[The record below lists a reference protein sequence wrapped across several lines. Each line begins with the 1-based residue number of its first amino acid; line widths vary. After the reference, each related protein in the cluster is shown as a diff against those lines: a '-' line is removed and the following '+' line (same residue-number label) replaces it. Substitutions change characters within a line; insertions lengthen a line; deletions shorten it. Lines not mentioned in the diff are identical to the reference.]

1 MVEDPEKVR
10 SDDARWRRDDPAI
23 SVQGAS
29 VINLAVVSLGNDKCS
44 QKMNGRRIPAKRCS
58 IKLSMLHRLGWVA
71 IVCALAGAAQASPL
85 RVSAEPPLS
94 GERLGDA
101 LRSYVDGADVTIE
114 PPARDSARPIE
125 PGTVVITLQKSR
137 ALGED
142 AEVVLIDGEET
153 IVARLPGALRTEDL
167 YRAAA
172 LKVQALLQRRV
183 AAAPA
188 AAGVLIARAAPSAPP
203 DRGAFL
209 LAVDLAMLVPTSGP
223 VREALRLAA
232 GLQLG
237 QRWRLDL
244 GTYLEPRQTADA
256 QGIQVTAWEIPVCLS
271 LGFAWH
277 TGVWQGWLEGVGQAA
292 LRKLSAEA
300 AGVVSNSDTTVSPR
314 AGGALGIAMALAP
327 GLRAHARASALAVLA
342 DARYRVDGQ
351 VVWPA
356 ARALVLVELGLQYG
370 GR

>member
-1 MVEDPEKVR
+1 VIPSRAQKCPLELS
-10 SDDARWRRDDPAI
+10 SDI
-23 SVQGAS
+23 
-29 VINLAVVSLGNDKCS
+29 CS
-44 QKMNGRRIPAKRCS
+44 QKMNGRRIRANRCS

-71 IVCALAGAAQASPL
+71 IVCALAGAAQAASL
-85 RVSAEPPLS
+85 RVLAEPPLS

-101 LRSYVDGADVTIE
+101 LRSYVDGAEVKVETL
-114 PPARDSARPIE
+114 PATADSAQPIE

-142 AEVVLIDGEET
+142 AEVVLVDGEET

-183 AAAPA
+183 AVATG
-188 AAGVLIARAAPSAPP
+188 AGMGGTVNARATPSAPP
-203 DRGAFL
+203 DRGAL
-209 LAVDLAMLVPTSGP
+209 LLDVDLAVIVPTSGP
-223 VREALRLAA
+223 TREALRVAA
-232 GLQLG
+232 GIQLG

-256 QGIQVTAWEIPVCLS
+256 QGIRVTAWEIPVCLS

-277 TGVWQGWLEGVGQAA
+277 MGVWQGWVEGVGQAA

-300 AGVVSNSDTTVSPR
+300 TGIVANSDTTVSPR
-314 AGGALGIAMALAP
+314 AGGALGVAVAIAP
-327 GLRAHARASALAVLA
+327 GVRAHARASALAVLA

>member
-1 MVEDPEKVR
+1 M
-10 SDDARWRRDDPAI
+10 A
-23 SVQGAS
+23 
-29 VINLAVVSLGNDKCS
+29 
-44 QKMNGRRIPAKRCS
+44 
-58 IKLSMLHRLGWVA
+58 
-71 IVCALAGAAQASPL
+71 
-85 RVSAEPPLS
+85 
-94 GERLGDA
+94 
-101 LRSYVDGADVTIE
+101 
-114 PPARDSARPIE
+114 
-125 PGTVVITLQKSR
+125 ITLQKSR

-142 AEVVLIDGEET
+142 AEVVLVDGEET

-172 LKVQALLQRRV
+172 LKVQALLQRRMRWRQAWRR
-183 AAAPA
+183 AARSTSRAVSSAPA
-188 AAGVLIARAAPSAPP
+188 

-223 VREALRLAA
+223 SREALRLAA
-232 GLQLG
+232 GLELG

-256 QGIQVTAWEIPVCLS
+256 QGIHVTSWEIPVCLS

-277 TGVWQGWLEGVGQAA
+277 TGVWQGWLEGVGHAA

-300 AGVVSNSDTTVSPR
+300 AGIVSNSDTTVSPR
-314 AGGALGIAMALAP
+314 AGGALGVAVAIAP

>member
-1 MVEDPEKVR
+1 
-10 SDDARWRRDDPAI
+10 
-23 SVQGAS
+23 
-29 VINLAVVSLGNDKCS
+29 
-44 QKMNGRRIPAKRCS
+44 
-58 IKLSMLHRLGWVA
+58 MLHRLGWVA
-71 IVCALAGAAQASPL
+71 IVCALAGAAQAAPL

-101 LRSYVDGADVTIE
+101 LRSYVDGAEVKIE
-114 PPARDSARPIE
+114 PPASDNARPAE
-125 PGTVVITLQKSR
+125 PGNVVITLQKSR
-137 ALGED
+137 TFGED
-142 AEVVLIDGEET
+142 AEVVLVDGEET

-183 AAAPA
+183 A
-188 AAGVLIARAAPSAPP
+188 VLPTVAMSGALNGRAAPSAPP

-223 VREALRLAA
+223 LREALSLAA
-232 GLQLG
+232 GLELG
-237 QRWRLDL
+237 QRWHLEL

-256 QGIQVTAWEIPVCLS
+256 QGIHVTAWEIPVCLS

-277 TGVWQGWLEGVGQAA
+277 TGVWQGWLEGVGHAA
-292 LRKLSAEA
+292 IRELSAEA
-300 AGVVSNSDTTVSPR
+300 TGIVSNSDTTVSPR
-314 AGGALGIAMALAP
+314 AGGALGVAVAIAP
-327 GLRAHARASALAVLA
+327 GVRAHARASALAVLA
-342 DARYRVDGQ
+342 DARYGVDGQ

-356 ARALVLVELGLQYG
+356 ARVLVLVELGLQYG

>member
-1 MVEDPEKVR
+1 M
-10 SDDARWRRDDPAI
+10 
-23 SVQGAS
+23 
-29 VINLAVVSLGNDKCS
+29 ND
-44 QKMNGRRIPAKRCS
+44 RRIFGNRCS
-58 IKLSMLHRLGWVA
+58 IKLPMFHRLGWVA
-71 IVCALAGAAQASPL
+71 IMCALAGAAQAAPL

-94 GERLGDA
+94 SERLGDA

-114 PPARDSARPIE
+114 TPARDRPAE

-142 AEVVLIDGEET
+142 AEVVLVDGEET

-183 AAAPA
+183 AAPA
-188 AAGVLIARAAPSAPP
+188 AAGVLNTHAAPPAPP

-256 QGIQVTAWEIPVCLS
+256 QGTQVTAWEIPLCLS

-292 LRKLSAEA
+292 LRKLSAQA
-300 AGVVSNSDTTVSPR
+300 AGVVANSDTTVSPR
-314 AGGALGIAMALAP
+314 VGGALGVAVAIAP
-327 GLRAHARASALAVLA
+327 GVRAQARASVLAALA

-370 GR
+370 GH

>member
-1 MVEDPEKVR
+1 
-10 SDDARWRRDDPAI
+10 
-23 SVQGAS
+23 
-29 VINLAVVSLGNDKCS
+29 
-44 QKMNGRRIPAKRCS
+44 
-58 IKLSMLHRLGWVA
+58 MLHCLGWVS
-71 IVCALAGAAQASPL
+71 IVCALAGAAQAASL

-114 PPARDSARPIE
+114 PPASDSARPAE
-125 PGTVVITLQKSR
+125 PGTMVITLQKSR
-137 ALGED
+137 AIGED
-142 AEVVLIDGEET
+142 AEVVLVDGEET

-172 LKVQALLQRRV
+172 LKVQALLLRRV
-183 AAAPA
+183 APVPPAPVA
-188 AAGVLIARAAPSAPP
+188 ETLNARAAPSTPP

-237 QRWRLDL
+237 QRWRLEL

-256 QGIQVTAWEIPVCLS
+256 QGIHVTAWEIPVCLS

-277 TGVWQGWLEGVGQAA
+277 TGVWQGWLEGVGHAA
-292 LRKLSAEA
+292 IRNLSAEA
-300 AGVVSNSDTTVSPR
+300 AGIVSNTDTTVSPR
-314 AGGALGIAMALAP
+314 AGGAVGVAVAIAP